1 MASPA
6 QVAQQLPFW
15 LAGNFAPVFE
25 ERSDSDL
32 RVTGEIPREL
42 NGLYVRNGANPPSGK
57 SMDWFLGCGM
67 LHGVE
72 IADGKPRWYRNCYV
86 QTCLLE
92 QEMPDPKTRSQLE
105 NSIANTHVIAHAGK
119 ILALAELNLPIE
131 VTSEL
136 ETVGPYRFGGK
147 LNGNMTAHP
156 KVCAVTGEM
165 MFFGYSM
172 TPPFLKYYRVASD
185 GALVQE
191 TEIAVKGPTMMHD
204 FCITGTRTVFLDLPV
219 VFDLEERRKGGLG
232 IRHDDDYGARIGV
245 MPRTGTSEDVQ
256 WFEIDPCYV
265 YHTLNAYDDGDEV
278 VVEGCR
284 MVGYMAKGMVKPPVP
299 VPYRWRLN
307 IASGTVIETQIDDI
321 GLDFPVVPD
330 RLSGQRHRYGYFAQF
345 GDAAPTVDGFHK
357 LEMATGQRQ
366 SHMLRNGRTGSEA
379 RFVPAA
385 SAASE
390 DDGYLLSYVYD
401 PGSATSELVILD
413 AANLSDDPIARIHLP
428 ARVPAGFHGS
438 WIPH

>member
-1 MASPA
+1 MNSPA
-6 QVAQQLPFW
+6 EFAQQLPFW
-15 LAGNFAPVFE
+15 LSGNFAPVFE

-57 SMDWFLGCGM
+57 SYDWFLGCGM

-72 IADGKPRWYRNCYV
+72 IADGKPRWYRNRYV
-86 QTCLLE
+86 RTCLLE
-92 QEMPDPKTRSQLE
+92 QETPDPQTRSQLE
-105 NSIANTHVIAHAGK
+105 NSIANTHVISHVGR

-131 VTSEL
+131 VTPEL

-156 KVCAVTGEM
+156 KACPVTGEL
-165 MFFGYSM
+165 MFFGYAM
-172 TPPFLKYYRVASD
+172 RPPYLKYYRVTAD

-219 VFDLEERRKGGLG
+219 VFDLEERKRGGLG

-245 MPRTGTSEDVQ
+245 MPRDGTSDAVR
-256 WFEIDPCYV
+256 WFEIAPCYV
-265 YHTLNAYDDGDEV
+265 YHTLNAYDDGNEV

-284 MVGYMAKGMVKPPVP
+284 MVGYMAEGMVQPPTP

-307 IASGTVIETQIDDI
+307 LKTGAVAEGAIDDL
-321 GLDFPVVPD
+321 GMDFPVVPD
-330 RLSGQRHRYGYFAQF
+330 SLVGQRHRYGYFAEF
-345 GDAAPTVDGFHK
+345 GKAAPTVEGFHK
-357 LEMATGQRQ
+357 YDMSTGERT
-366 SHMLRNGRTGSEA
+366 SHVLQAGRTGSEA
-379 RFVPAA
+379 RFVP
-385 SAASE
+385 SANPARE
-390 DDGYLLSYVYD
+390 DDGYLLSFVYD
-401 PGSATSELVILD
+401 PSENSSELVILN
-413 AANLSDDPIARIHLP
+413 AASMADDPIARIHLP